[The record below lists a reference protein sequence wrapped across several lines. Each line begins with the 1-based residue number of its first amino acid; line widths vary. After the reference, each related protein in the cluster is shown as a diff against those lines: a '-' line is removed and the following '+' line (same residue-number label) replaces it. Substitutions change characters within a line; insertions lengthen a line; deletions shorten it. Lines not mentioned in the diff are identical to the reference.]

1 MSNPIDGTQPEGGMS
16 EEDILARLTP
26 REEEE
31 QKEATPS
38 DE

>member
-1 MSNPIDGTQPEGGMS
+1 MSNPENGTQPEGGMS

-31 QKEATPS
+31 QQEATPS
-38 DE
+38 DA

>member
-1 MSNPIDGTQPEGGMS
+1 MSNPEDGTQPEGGMS

-31 QKEATPS
+31 PKE
-38 DE
+38 DV

>member
-26 REEEE
+26 REEED
-31 QKEATPS
+31 QQEATPH
-38 DE
+38 EQ